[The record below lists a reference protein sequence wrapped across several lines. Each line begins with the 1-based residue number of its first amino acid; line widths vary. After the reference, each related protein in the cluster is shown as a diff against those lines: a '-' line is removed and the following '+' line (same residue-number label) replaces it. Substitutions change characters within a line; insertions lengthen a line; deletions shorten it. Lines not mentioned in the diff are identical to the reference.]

1 MIQYNI
7 KRDISRRKN
16 QSILSLDFFV
26 LDHDTMEAYL
36 AEPNRVSPCKRTS
49 ALQSEGRNDFRR
61 ARVLLAWLLIFQVST
76 MPWFKVTNQL
86 ILFATA
92 SSVGAERA

>member
-1 MIQYNI
+1 
-7 KRDISRRKN
+7 
-16 QSILSLDFFV
+16 
-26 LDHDTMEAYL
+26 MEAYL
-36 AEPNRVSPCKRTS
+36 AEPNRFSPCNTI
-49 ALQSEGRNDFRR
+49 GRPHFRR
-61 ARVLLAWLLIFQVST
+61 TRVLFAWLLIFQVST